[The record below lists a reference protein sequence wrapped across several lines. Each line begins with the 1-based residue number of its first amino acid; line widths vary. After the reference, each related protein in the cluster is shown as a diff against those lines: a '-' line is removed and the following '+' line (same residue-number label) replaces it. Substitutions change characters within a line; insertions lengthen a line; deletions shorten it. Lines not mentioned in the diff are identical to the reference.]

1 MTVKTYNNLIDEM
14 KALADKIN
22 KHYDTV
28 TLETVEELD
37 TPTTETQRILNE
49 LKDKGVLTDE
59 DLREGSQVY
68 VKSPKGQPHKTE
80 EDAKNDAESFS
91 PDLVVVLVRRFI
103 NALQAIKFM

>member
-37 TPTTETQRILNE
+37 TPATETQRILNE
-49 LKDKGVLTDE
+49 LKDKGVLTEE
-59 DLREGSQVY
+59 DLY
-68 VKSPKGQPHKTE
+68 KTE
-80 EDAKNDAESFS
+80 EDAKKDAESFS
-91 PDLVVVLVRRFI
+91 PEVTKVVKI
-103 NALQAIKFM
+103 ET